1 MDGVREARN
10 FNAGFLAGLRATCFA
25 TDKPNG
31 LDQSEELIFA
41 ALVSDYKKEI
51 ADKKDFRASCRQLRS
66 QLWVQEEEHHRRGK
80 ADAVEDE

>member
-31 LDQSEELIFA
+31 LDQSEEIIFA
-41 ALVSDYKKEI
+41 ALVSDYKKEL
-51 ADKKDFRASCRQLRS
+51 ADKK
-66 QLWVQEEEHHRRGK
+66 V
-80 ADAVEDE
+80 